1 MTRADRERRAYRLT
15 VLGAVSATLGVIGLV
30 LSAVGVGSAGIPI
43 VLLVIAA
50 VCVVLFRR
58 TVGR

>member
-30 LSAVGVGSAGIPI
+30 LSAVGVGGAGIPI